1 MRQLSEACL
10 DAWIS
15 TGELAARA
23 AVLAADTIAE
33 LRCSTGEVP
42 RCGTGI
48 TAVAV
53 AGEVPIIVPPGMR
66 ASHVTRAGFY
76 SGTGRVAVTP

>member
-1 MRQLSEACL
+1 VGS
-10 DAWIS
+10 
-15 TGELAARA
+15 
-23 AVLAADTIAE
+23 
-33 LRCSTGEVP
+33 
-42 RCGTGI
+42 GI

-53 AGEVPIIVPPGMR
+53 AGEVLIIVPPGMR